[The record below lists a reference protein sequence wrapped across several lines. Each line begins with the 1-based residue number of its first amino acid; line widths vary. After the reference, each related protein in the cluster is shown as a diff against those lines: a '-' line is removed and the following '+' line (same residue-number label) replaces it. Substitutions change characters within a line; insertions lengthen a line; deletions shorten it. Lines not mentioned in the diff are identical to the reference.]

1 MSQSWGTR
9 KRPIGI
15 AIIALLLL
23 LKVLQQ
29 VLVYVAPA
37 SFGYPT
43 GIVQSAILGFRFD
56 LWFAILTALLSL
68 TAAIGLWRLYQWAWY
83 LTMVIMVIGCGF
95 AVVDQLWVLAILQL
109 GVVIYMMR
117 SKITAV
123 FGLGGF

>member
-1 MSQSWGTR
+1 MSQSWGKAT
-9 KRPIGI
+9 RPIGI
-15 AIIALLLL
+15 VIIALLLL

-29 VLVYVAPA
+29 ILVYLAPA
-37 SFGYPT
+37 RFGYPT

-68 TAAIGLWRLYQWAWY
+68 AAAIGLWRLYQWAWY
-83 LTMVIMVIGCGF
+83 LTMLIMVIGCGF
-95 AVVDQLWVLAILQL
+95 STVDQQWLLAIIQLAVVV
-109 GVVIYMMR
+109 YMMR